1 MIKVGIVGFGKMGML
16 HGGLLNALPDVS
28 IEAITDTSKLVLRGF
43 KSVFPSVKCFTSYEK
58 MLDQCSLDLV
68 IVATPS
74 FNHVPIA
81 LQAINRNMHVF
92 VEKPLSNSLQSA
104 LELAKI
110 RNSGKLIT
118 MVGFCMRYNPMFAK
132 GKQIVDA
139 GELGEI
145 FEAYAYM
152 YCSDIMSEQNGWRFN
167 PQISGGG
174 VLIDFGIH
182 MVDMLYY
189 YFGQISTVAG
199 TIQKIHSSQVEDEV
213 SAELEF
219 RNGVKARLHSSW
231 SNPEYR
237 KPYYKLVVA
246 GSKGKMTIT
255 DQELS
260 IERPGAEPEKL
271 YYPDLYEGVH
281 IDIGGPHFSK
291 QMKDL
296 VDAIRRKESPQTDIT
311 TGIYIQHV
319 VESIYA
325 SAASNGIM
333 MISEDF

>member
-1 MIKVGIVGFGKMGML
+1 MLKVGIVGFGKMGML
-16 HGGLLNALPDVS
+16 HGGLLNALPDVR
-28 IEAITDTSKLVLRGF
+28 IEAVTDTSKLVLKGF

-58 MLDQCSLDLV
+58 MLDECTLDLV
-68 IVATPS
+68 IVTTPS
-74 FNHVPIA
+74 FSHVPIA
-81 LQAINRNMHVF
+81 LQVINRNIHVF
-92 VEKPLSNSLQSA
+92 VEKPLSNNLQSA
-104 LELAKI
+104 LELAKSG
-110 RNSGKLIT
+110 NSSKLIT

-132 GKQIVDA
+132 GKQIIEA
-139 GELGEI
+139 GELGGI
-145 FEAYAYM
+145 TEASAYM
-152 YCSDIMSEQNGWRFN
+152 YCSDIMSEQKGWRFN

-182 MVDMLYY
+182 MVDMLYS
-189 YFGQISTVAG
+189 YFGKINAVSG
-199 TIQKIHSSQVEDEV
+199 TINSIYSAQVEDEV
-213 SAELEF
+213 SAEF
-219 RNGVKARLHSSW
+219 DFQNGVKAQLHSSW

-237 KPYYKLVVA
+237 KPYYKLVVT
-246 GSKGKMTIT
+246 GSKGTMTIT

-260 IERPGAEPEKL
+260 IDRPGTEPEKL

-296 VDAIRRKESPQTDIT
+296 VDAISRNENSQADLTV
-311 TGIYIQHV
+311 GVYIQHV

-325 SAASNGIM
+325 AAASGGKK